1 MFKRS
6 DPGSGDAQRNVIVTV
21 TPNFPVGPKLGD
33 QTHRDKTGLRN
44 LYVKTDADALRSL
57 DPVTL
62 EPIESTTYGNI
73 LGKDETFTGSAS
85 HPATDP
91 QTGELFNFVLKPGRK
106 PTYVLFKLNPPTQDQ
121 PAGHK
126 ILAKITDAPAA
137 YIHSVCLTKKY
148 FVFCVWQ
155 ADYHMNGASLLYNR
169 NLTQSF
175 KAWDPNRKALWYIVD
190 REEGGVVRKYESD
203 TFFAFHHTN
212 SYDDGDDIVV
222 DMVTYKTHEICQS
235 FYLDVL
241 KSSNATKPV
250 DPLPLATRIVFK
262 DVTAS
267 KSVGTATVTTTNVVL
282 ELQTISPAYSLR
294 PNKYAY
300 GASSRGLSSLW
311 DSIVKVDLEALY
323 KNPSNPPESAVTR
336 FERPKCTPS
345 EPIFVP
351 RPGATREDD
360 GVVLIIE
367 LDGVKGKSS
376 LVVIDAQSFKEIGR
390 AEVEGKEFIVPHH
403 FHGAWCGDL

>member
-6 DPGSGDAQRNVIVTV
+6 DAGSADAQRNVIVTV

-33 QTHRDKTGLRN
+33 QTHRNKTGLRN

-62 EPIESTTYGNI
+62 EPIESTSYREI
-73 LGKDETFTGSAS
+73 LGKDEVFTGSAS

-91 QTGELFNFVLKPGRK
+91 HTGELFNFALKPGRK
-106 PTYVLFKLNPPTQDQ
+106 PKYVLFKLTPPTQDRA
-121 PAGHK
+121 AGHK
-126 ILAKITDAPAA
+126 ILAEITDAPAA

-155 ADYHMNGASLLYNR
+155 ADYYMNGASILYNR

-175 KAWDPNRKALWYIVD
+175 KTWDPSRKALWYIVD
-190 REEGGVVRKYESD
+190 REKGGVVRKYESD
-203 TFFAFHHTN
+203 AFFAFHHTN

-222 DMVTYKTHEICQS
+222 DLVTYKTHEVCQS
-235 FYLDVL
+235 FYVDVL
-241 KSSNATKPV
+241 KSSSATKPV
-250 DPLPLATRIVFK
+250 DPPPFATRVLLK
-262 DVTAS
+262 DVSAS
-267 KSVGTATVTTTNVVL
+267 KSVGTATVITTDVVF
-282 ELQTISPAYSLR
+282 ELQTISSQYSLR

-311 DSIVKVDLEALY
+311 DSIVKVDLEELY
-323 KNPSNPPESAVTR
+323 KNPAHPPQGAVTR

-367 LDGVKGKSS
+367 LDGLKGKSA
-376 LVVIDAQSFKEIGR
+376 LVIIDAQSFKEIGR

-403 FHGAWCGDL
+403 FHGAWAGDL